1 MKNASTLYILHII
14 IKYIKYNYM
23 QYIQVL
29 ITRRSLVQILP
40 PQPSFGVKIDA
51 PRKTRDF
58 LGFSSFFAVFLA
70 FLKIEKYSEPKDA
83 NRVIGVVEGI

>member
-1 MKNASTLYILHII
+1 MMYVLHILRTHRKLI
-14 IKYIKYNYM
+14 YM
-23 QYIQVL
+23 RYIQIL

-51 PRKTRDF
+51 PQKTRDF

-70 FLKIEKYSEPKDA
+70 FLKIEKYSELKDA

>member
-1 MKNASTLYILHII
+1 MMYALYIFRTHRKRI
-14 IKYIKYNYM
+14 YM
-23 QYIQVL
+23 RYIQIL

-40 PQPSFGVKIDA
+40 PQPSFGTKIDA

-70 FLKIEKYSEPKDA
+70 FLKIEKYSELKDA
-83 NRVIGVVEGI
+83 NRVFGVVEGI

>member
-1 MKNASTLYILHII
+1 MMYALHIFRTRRKRI
-14 IKYIKYNYM
+14 YM
-23 QYIQVL
+23 RYIQIL

-70 FLKIEKYSEPKDA
+70 FLKIEKYSELKDA
-83 NRVIGVVEGI
+83 NHVFGVVEGI